1 MVFKTLH
8 LARQSIAK
16 TFAHGYAQPLIA
28 ASQSSYA
35 SQNTPFNALGA
46 NAPGRLNKFGPNHT
60 QQNLQSTLAQSASG
74 NKAIPP
80 GLDFG
85 DTNLATYHNAW
96 QKHQRADE
104 KEWKQAQVA
113 KRVCWNSSS
122 KADEPFSTSG
132 QAAEAAEAVEASK
145 SGRVPL
151 KRAQSAS
158 ASITFENS
166 SLADDVSQTLY
177 SYENQQNTNTATT
190 VVQERQQSAS
200 SNENNSSAP
209 ESSIN
214 ATIYSSE
221 GSSGVLFDASSVSET
236 NASDIVPSKELLLE
250 RDSKKSL
257 TDSSDVTKPTV
268 YLDAQADAA
277 AYNSLIASA
286 ICLPRARHY
295 VVPKALAIYAD
306 MLRRR
311 IAPDTNTYA
320 ILIELLS
327 TRVLDVIA
335 SRRVLEEKSVRF
347 GGVEGIGNF
356 MFRSNEADFAILAED
371 DSLNNAV
378 RIFDAATINSNRS
391 FSLDTYKALI
401 LSCAESD
408 RVDEMVRIYAHM
420 ETQKVIPSAY
430 IFVEMIQAF
439 ARAGD
444 LRSSVE
450 CYNEY
455 KAFAIAN
462 DKGESSLQRDDH
474 AVYVSLVKAY
484 NICQRSNQGTKFL
497 DKIEQMLKGS
507 HGLYKLQEQVSLEAS
522 IPELL
527 RVGRYEAA
535 LDVALGMTAANRD
548 VALTTICITTADKNV
563 TDMANK
569 SFNYLSKNSD
579 IAGPAMAM
587 GAMYIRN
594 GNLQTAENFWKLLEV
609 SGTKPQFIEFT
620 AMHTVAWIRS
630 GHAERGIRQARQM
643 FARIRES
650 LSELPN
656 DNIDAVEQIDEAIEV
671 ISNFVIKNGITLD
684 HLESMELFRSM
695 IENGGL
701 VTPAARQ
708 LLAGLGLEGIDQLDW
723 SDIKLLIQIQGGMIL
738 KATNSD
744 LADEARFA
752 HLLQASMRSGAFV
765 DKETSNLID
774 DVLKTTQLPMLSK
787 QWHSYNSGQVAY
799 HGSSPRT
806 PHVQQVLHPNTSS
819 CEDSFDPYALTS
831 DNRGSVAIIELL
843 EKSRGKS
850 STQLR
855 EALSRLRNIRRAGR
869 HPRFFTYAKL
879 IQAAAKENR
888 LDIAHDVLALAKQDV
903 PYLPQ
908 HRLVRYGWNTILDAM
923 VAACLTVGQRH
934 LAAKYH
940 QDLLDMAAAP
950 SANTFGLYITTL
962 KESTKTFDEATEA
975 VKIFLRAR
983 SEGVEPSSFL
993 YNALIGKLGKAR
1005 RIDDCLF
1012 YFSEMRN
1019 QGIRPTSV
1027 TFGTIV
1033 NALCRVSD
1041 EKFAEELFEE
1051 MESMPNY
1058 KPRPAPY
1065 HSLMQYF
1072 LTTKRDRSKV
1082 LAYYERMR
1090 ASNIVPTMHTYKLL
1104 IDAYATLEPSNMAAA
1119 EAVLDQI
1126 RKTGQNPEAVH
1137 FASLIHAK
1145 GCVQHDVAAARSLF
1159 DSVIVNRLAR
1169 PQACLYQALFEAMVA
1184 NRQVSETDALLHDM
1198 RMRAVEM
1205 TPYIA
1210 NSLIHGWALAGNISR
1225 ARQIFDSVAVEKREP
1240 STYEAMTRALIAAE
1254 RRIDAMAVVNEMLGR
1269 GYPAAVA
1276 NKVTDLVAGGRE

>member
-46 NAPGRLNKFGPNHT
+46 NASGRLGKFGPNHA
-60 QQNLQSTLAQSASG
+60 QQSFQSTSAQSAHG
-74 NKAIPP
+74 NKILPP
-80 GLDFG
+80 SLESG
-85 DTNLATYHNAW
+85 DSNLATYHTAW
-96 QKHQRADE
+96 QKQQRADE
-104 KEWKQAQVA
+104 KERKQAHLT
-113 KRVCWNSSS
+113 KRVCWNASS
-122 KADEPFSTSG
+122 KADEPNLTSEQSG
-132 QAAEAAEAVEASK
+132 ETAKAEVPIR
-145 SGRVPL
+145 RVL
-151 KRAQSAS
+151 RRAQSAS
-158 ASITFENS
+158 ASSTSDNALF
-166 SLADDVSQTLY
+166 ADDAPQNPYVSKDE
-177 SYENQQNTNTATT
+177 SNYELAGP
-190 VVQERQQSAS
+190 VIQERQLSAFS
-200 SNENNSSAP
+200 EENNGSTP
-209 ESSIN
+209 ESSLD

-221 GSSGVLFDASSVSET
+221 RSSGVVYEDSSVSEA
-236 NASDIVPSKELLLE
+236 NASEIGYFEEQFPEGHKEGIITT
-250 RDSKKSL
+250 SS
-257 TDSSDVTKPTV
+257 TDAKPALNFNPQST
-268 YLDAQADAA
+268 AA
-277 AYNSLIASA
+277 AYNSLIATA
-286 ICLPRARHY
+286 ICLPRARHH

-311 IAPDTNTYA
+311 ISPDTNTYS

-335 SRRVLEEKSVRF
+335 SKRVLEEKSVRF
-347 GGVEGIGNF
+347 GGLGGIGKF
-356 MFRSNEADFAILAED
+356 MFRSNEADIAILAED
-371 DSLNNAV
+371 DSLTNAV
-378 RIFDAATINSNRS
+378 KIFNAATTNNSRS

-401 LSCAESD
+401 FSCAESD
-408 RVDEMVRIYAHM
+408 RIDEMVLIYGHM
-420 ETQKVIPSAY
+420 ETQKVVPSAY
-430 IFVEMIQAF
+430 IFVGMIQAF

-462 DKGESSLQRDDH
+462 DNGESSLQRDDH
-474 AVYVSLVKAY
+474 AVYVALVKAY
-484 NICQRSNQGTKFL
+484 NICQRSIQGTKFL
-497 DKIEQMLKGS
+497 NKIERMLKRS
-507 HGLYKLQEQVSLEAS
+507 QGLYKLQEQVSLEAS

-527 RVGRYEAA
+527 RIGRYEAA
-535 LDVALGMTAANRD
+535 LEIALGLTTDNRD
-548 VALTTICITTADKNV
+548 SALTTICITTADKNV
-563 TDMANK
+563 IDMAYK
-569 SFNYLSKNSD
+569 SFNLLSKSSD
-579 IAGPAMAM
+579 LAGPAMAM

-594 GNLQTAENFWKLLEV
+594 ANLDAAETYWKLVEV
-609 SGTKPQFIEFT
+609 SDTKPQFIEFT
-620 AMHTVAWIRS
+620 TMHTIALI
-630 GHAERGIRQARQM
+630 GTGNALRGVRQGRQM

-650 LSELPN
+650 LSELSD
-656 DNIDAVEQIDEAIEV
+656 DNMDVVEQIDEAIEV
-671 ISNFVIKNGITLD
+671 ISNFVVKNGIILD
-684 HLESMELFRSM
+684 HLESMELLWSM
-695 IENGGL
+695 VENGGL
-701 VTPAARQ
+701 VTPVAAR
-708 LLAGLGLEGIDQLDW
+708 LLAGLGPKSIAQLGW
-723 SDIKLLIQIQGGMIL
+723 SDIKLLIQVQCGMLL
-738 KATNSD
+738 KVDTPDVAN
-744 LADEARFA
+744 EARFA
-752 HLLQASMRSGAFV
+752 HLLEFSMRNKISI
-765 DKETSNLID
+765 DEETSALIGN
-774 DVLKTTQLPMLSK
+774 VLKKVQLPMLNK
-787 QWHSYNSGQVAY
+787 RWHSYNTNPAACP
-799 HGSSPRT
+799 GSSLNYPQRT
-806 PHVQQVLHPNTSS
+806 NQHNPSS
-819 CEDSFDPYALTS
+819 YDDSFDPYAPNT
-831 DNRGSVAIIELL
+831 DNKGSVAIIETL
-843 EKSRGKS
+843 ERTRGKS
-850 STQLR
+850 FIHLQD
-855 EALSRLRNIRRAGR
+855 ALSRLRNIRHTGR

-879 IQAAAKENR
+879 IHAAAKENR
-888 LDIAHDVLALAKQDV
+888 LDIAHDILALAKQDV
-903 PYLPQ
+903 PYLPEY
-908 HRLVRYGWNTILDAM
+908 RLVRYGWNNILDAM

-962 KESTKTFDEATEA
+962 KESAKTFDEATEA

-1082 LAYYERMR
+1082 LAYYGRMR
-1090 ASNIVPTMHTYKLL
+1090 ASNITPTMHTYKLL
-1104 IDAYATLEPSNMAAA
+1104 IDAHATLEPSNMAAA
-1119 EAVLDQI
+1119 EAVLEQI
-1126 RKTGQNPEAVH
+1126 RQTGQNPEAVH

-1145 GCVQHDVAAARSLF
+1145 GCVQHDVAAAWSLF
-1159 DSVIVNRLAR
+1159 DSVISNKLVR
-1169 PQACLYQALFEAMVA
+1169 PQPCLYQALFEAMVA
-1184 NRQVSETDALLHDM
+1184 NRQVSETDALLRDM
-1198 RMRAVEM
+1198 RIRGVEM

-1210 NSLIHGWALAGNISR
+1210 NSLIHGWALAGNINR
-1225 ARQIFDSVAVEKREP
+1225 ARQIFESVAIEKREP

-1254 RRIDAMAVVNEMLGR
+1254 SKKDAMLVVNEMLGR

-1276 NKVTDLVAGGRE
+1276 GKVTDLIAGGRE